1 MDRLAAMETFVRV
14 IDTGSFSAAAR
25 QLHVG
30 QPAVSKL
37 IAQLEDRLGVR
48 LVLRSTRSLAPT
60 EAGQNFYERAKRAI
74 EEADEADLAA
84 RGAGSAL
91 TGRLRVGLPV
101 AFGRVA
107 VIPHLP
113 EFLARHP
120 ALEMDLVMEDRSTD
134 LVEEG
139 IDVALRLGT
148 LPDSG
153 LTARRIG
160 GCRRL
165 VLGTP
170 GYFARYGEPGTPEAL
185 LAHQT
190 IQMMQPSIGPTATFR
205 RGDEAVTVPVR
216 GRLRVTAGEG
226 IRAGVLAGL
235 GLTIGSEW
243 MFWDEMDRGE
253 VRAALRDW
261 TLPELEAW
269 AIFPTGRRASAK
281 AREFADF
288 TQGVMERWYGR
299 RGSNPHGLAAEGF

>member
-1 MDRLAAMETFVRV
+1 MDRLAAMEAFVRV
-14 IDTGSFSAAAR
+14 IDTGSFSGAAR

-48 LVLRSTRSLAPT
+48 LVLRSTRGLSPT

-91 TGRLRVGLPV
+91 TGRLRIGLPV

-107 VIPHLP
+107 VIPHLA
-113 EFLARHP
+113 EFLAKHP

-134 LVEEG
+134 LIEEG
-139 IDVALRLGT
+139 IDVALRMGT

-165 VLGTP
+165 VVGTP
-170 GYFARYGEPGTPEAL
+170 DYFARYGEPPTPEAL
-185 LAHQT
+185 VAHQVV
-190 IQMMQPSIGPTATFR
+190 MLMQPSVGPAVTFR
-205 RGDEAVTVPVR
+205 RGGEAVTVHVG
-216 GRLRVTAGEG
+216 GRVRVTASEG
-226 IRAGVLAGL
+226 VRAAVLAGL
-235 GLTIGSEW
+235 GLVVGSEW
-243 MFWDEMDRGE
+243 MFWAELENGTVHE
-253 VRAALRDW
+253 VLQDW
-261 TLPELEAW
+261 TLPSLDLW

-281 AREFADF
+281 AREFAGF
-288 TQGVMERWYGR
+288 MEGIMLRWCGR